1 MALGKGI
8 PVINGFDLNSKL
20 PLDSRTVAN
29 TMEEMNTLVTNG
41 SVGDGQLCY
50 CKADKKLYVLKDN
63 VWSEVGGGGS
73 GGSIPVVEG
82 TTAELTE
89 DEQNNGAIA
98 KWTIPTAQSNNFI
111 LHTDYDGWYF
121 MSYSQ
126 GMYSCNFIIPGDVNH
141 ILLGVETFIYL
152 MDNTVSTNTI
162 PYCLIADFSNGDH
175 YDSSF
180 VMPTGVVVVFTDGGF
195 KSLIGVINTQGDVV
209 SYICSEYTVAVE
221 NGLYKYKWLAY
232 KITKSNKGYNVETT
246 DMSAVLDENIT
257 FLPNYSS
264 KDNGKILAIKSGGPE
279 WIDSSSASKAISL
292 FGRHSI
298 LVPLNSEDS
307 SINLFRHDITSV
319 NGNNRLLIQIYSS
332 NNLSVKSIGDLRT
345 LLGGVYRKI
354 IASGIYENSPIFMV
368 DWKGNTSSVFYTV
381 ANPTTGVPLST
392 FATLEDTVT
401 TV

>member
-20 PLDSRTVAN
+20 PLDSRTVAD
-29 TMEEMNTLVTNG
+29 TMENMNKLVTDG

-63 VWSEVGGGGS
+63 VWSEVGGGG

-82 TTAELTE
+82 TTVELTE
-89 DEQNNGAIA
+89 EEQGWGATS
-98 KWTIPTAQSNNFI
+98 KWSIPTVQSNNFI
-111 LHTDYDGWYF
+111 FHTDDDDWYF

-126 GMYSCNFIIPGDVNH
+126 GMYVCDFIVPDELNFVLFGF
-141 ILLGVETFIYL
+141 GTFIYS
-152 MDNTVSTNTI
+152 MDNTGSTNI
-162 PYCLIADFSNGDH
+162 VSYCLIKDFNNGDH

-180 VMPTGVVVVFTDGGF
+180 VMPTGAAVAFIDEDG
-195 KSLIGVINTQGDVV
+195 KSLIGIINTQGGVA
-209 SYICSEYTVAVE
+209 SYICSERTVVVE

-232 KITKSNKGYNVETT
+232 KITKINNGYNVEIT
-246 DMSAVLDENIT
+246 DMSQVLNENIL
-257 FLPNYSS
+257 FLPDYSS
-264 KDNGKILAIKSGGPE
+264 SDNGKILAINSGDPK

-307 SINLFRHDITSV
+307 SINLFWHNITSV
-319 NGNNRLLIQIYSS
+319 NGNNQLLIQIYSS
-332 NNLSVKSIGDLRT
+332 NNLSVKSLGDLGT
-345 LLGGVYRKI
+345 LLKGVYRKI
-354 IASGIYENSPIFMV
+354 IASGIYENSPIFMI
-368 DWKGNTSSVFYTV
+368 DWKGNASSVFYTV
-381 ANPTTGVPLST
+381 ANPTTGIPLSN